1 MAYGRL
7 TAHGRWLAEELARTR
22 LPPSLKL
29 RQRKSIDGGDETV
42 DMREKVVI
50 VTGGK
55 GHGLAVVREL
65 LRLGTKRVYM
75 ASRNERRAQEAIA
88 GLHEEGLGN
97 TVDSEVLWLK
107 LHLGDPREA
116 KRAAEEFMGKE
127 GRLDVLINNAG
138 DMLATGLGR
147 DGVSNMHIVKQVNPA
162 THGHYYEPAD
172 LQLTLTSHSY
182 ISPYIFTQTLL
193 PLLKKT
199 AQDPSSDVRIIN
211 VISKAYTFVTSDI
224 EYSRIEDFNIRYTF
238 CPHTDLHQYASANLA
253 KLLWSRHLYAHLIS
267 SNPPLP
273 GGITV
278 LSIHPGSTLDK
289 FTPGIPKAIASLYT
303 VTPEMSVRTTIF
315 AAASRCVW
323 NERERY
329 QARGGLVCLVDV
341 PVPGSVQEV
350 SGMARDEGLGRDLI
364 RTTEYFLSSIGL

>member
-7 TAHGRWLAEELARTR
+7 TAHGRWLAEELARMR
-22 LPPSLKL
+22 LPPPLKL
-29 RQRKSIDGGDETV
+29 RQRKSIDDGNETV
-42 DMREKVVI
+42 DMREKIVI

-88 GLHEEGLGN
+88 GLHDEGLGN

-138 DMLATGLGR
+138 DTLATGLGR
-147 DGVSNMHIVKQVNPA
+147 DGISNMHIVN
-162 THGHYYEPAD
+162 YF
-172 LQLTLTSHSY
+172 
-182 ISPYIFTQTLL
+182 SPYIFTQTLL

-224 EYSRIEDFNIRYTF
+224 EYSKIEDFNIRYTF

-253 KLLWSRHLYAHLIS
+253 KLLWSRHLYTHLQS

-273 GGITV
+273 GEITV
-278 LSIHPGSTLDK
+278 LAIHPGSTLDK

-303 VTPEMSVRTTIF
+303 VTPEIAVRTTMF
-315 AAASRCVW
+315 AAASKSVW
-323 NERERY
+323 DERARY
-329 QARGGLVCLVDV
+329 QAGGGLVCLVDV

-350 SGMARDEGLGRDLI
+350 SWMARDEGLGRDLI
-364 RTTEYFLSSIGL
+364 RTTEYFLRSIGL